1 MNELAAR
8 RGLKLSTLEAAGIER
23 VDGGWLDGW
32 YSIPYPNATGVWK
45 VRYSNPTPGEYPKM
59 RDDPGAKFH
68 IYNPLGLGPGEP
80 EVWFAEGEF
89 DTLCLVEIGLPA
101 LGIHGVQNIP
111 EVDSGERNT
120 NNDLQGVDRSSRF
133 QPAWKHLFL
142 GSRVIVML
150 DNDDEGWKAG
160 RKLAELLRGEVFDR
174 WDEGSANGEPY
185 GDINDWYR
193 GDKRG
198 LRDAIERYRWSE

>member
-1 MNELAAR
+1 MNDLAER
-8 RGLKLSTLEAAGIER
+8 RGLKLSTLTDAGIER

-32 YSIPYPNATGVWK
+32 YSIPYSNATGVWK

-80 EVWFAEGEF
+80 VVWFAEGEF

-101 LGIHGVQNIP
+101 LGIHGVQNIHDP
-111 EVDSGERNT
+111 KNDERNT
-120 NNDLQGVDRSSRF
+120 NGDLQGVDSQRTLGF
-133 QPAWKHLFL
+133 QPGWKHLFL

-174 WDEGSANGEPY
+174 WDDGY

-198 LRDAIERYRWSE
+198 IRDAIERYRWSE

>member
-1 MNELAAR
+1 MNDLAAR

-111 EVDSGERNT
+111 DSNADVDAG
-120 NNDLQGVDRSSRF
+120 GVEGASKSSRF
-133 QPAWKHLFL
+133 EPAWKHLFL

-174 WDEGSANGEPY
+174 WDDY

-198 LRDAIERYRWSE
+198 IRDAIERYRWSE

>member
-1 MNELAAR
+1 MYDLAAR
-8 RGLKLSTLEAAGIER
+8 RGLKLSTLEDAGIER

-111 EVDSGERNT
+111 DSDAEMAAGDVERASK
-120 NNDLQGVDRSSRF
+120 SSRF
-133 QPAWKHLFL
+133 EPAWKHLFL
-142 GSRVIVML
+142 GSRVVVML

-160 RKLAELLRGEVFDR
+160 RKLAQLLEGEVFDL
-174 WDEGSANGEPY
+174 WNDDY
-185 GDINDWYR
+185 DDINDWYR

-198 LRDAIERYRWSE
+198 IRDAIERYRWSE